1 MPSRLPHLDQIHLQ
15 ESKPRESLTV
25 DFRALRFFI
34 SVYEELSLS
43 GAAKRCFVAQPSIS
57 TAIQQLE
64 SELDRQLFIRHSKG
78 VSPTQAGTIFYPYAI
93 KVLNEIKVMKGLFN
107 EQIPLIPLKLALM
120 PFSSGEYISRIIKEL
135 LDSVQGLDLTVV
147 DLDHEADARLIS
159 SSLVRKN
166 EAFHKIWQDEYVLAM
181 PEDHPLTKEKSVQLK
196 QLDGLPFVSRTF
208 CDVLDSWNFAIQDQG
223 ININTKATIST
234 GEYALDLVAA
244 GLGVS
249 LVPSNSTGS
258 RSDIVTR
265 KVRDMKFER
274 IIGLA
279 YNSDHPLPFQLLT
292 AIDNVRD
299 SLKHESS

>member
-1 MPSRLPHLDQIHLQ
+1 M
-15 ESKPRESLTV
+15 
-25 DFRALRFFI
+25 DFRALRYFI

-43 GAAKRCFVAQPSIS
+43 GAAKRCFVSQPSIS

-64 SELDRQLFIRHSKG
+64 YELDHPLFIRHSKG
-78 VSPTQAGTIFYPYAI
+78 VSPTRAGTILYPYAT
-93 KVLNEIKVMKGLFN
+93 KVVNEVKTMRDLFN

-135 LDSVQGLDLTVV
+135 LNSVQGLDLTVV
-147 DLDHEADARLIS
+147 DLDQEADARLIP

-166 EAFHKIWQDEYVLAM
+166 EAFHKLWQDEYVLAM
-181 PEDHPLTKEKSVQLK
+181 PVGHPLSKEKTVQLK
-196 QLDGLPFVSRTF
+196 QIDGVPFVSRTF
-208 CDVLDSWNFAIQDQG
+208 CDVLDSWNYAIQDQG
-223 ININTKATIST
+223 ININIKATIST

-244 GLGVS
+244 GLGIS
-249 LVPSNSTGS
+249 LVPRNSTAN
-258 RSDIVTR
+258 RSNIVTR

-279 YNSDHPLPFQLLT
+279 YNADHPLPFQLLT

-299 SLKHESS
+299 SLKHESSSPIESPHAP